1 MTDFAD
7 LAADLNALIA
17 PGGAHGTTIKGTQ
30 RPSSVASFDGIESA
44 TPPGWAAGVKWESDG
59 SFVVHTPPV
68 RVNIAQDEGAWIPLV
83 ESLGLAIP
91 PGFTVRLAEAKH
103 DPAAWVRDAPFSE
116 WPDADAREKKG
127 QSRYTKTPATR
138 EAVWRYRF
146 VVERSGQQMHY
157 EDVAAI
163 IAEVMKRKRQPR
175 ERPVEVERT
184 INVVYADPQVGKV
197 ASLGG
202 TKELA
207 GRIATSFELLDDH
220 LADLKLLGRAPT
232 TATWWD
238 GGDCIENFQNV
249 KAQQQTNDLFLTQ
262 QIRGHR
268 RFTYHGLDWLSQRF
282 DAVDALTAGSNHAVV
297 RDGKDPVSVPEDDFG
312 IDVLSSVQDG
322 FSYNPDAYGHVR
334 FGYPHQQRDS
344 LRHISGGLPIGLAHG
359 HQFSGGSDAAVR
371 TWWAGQTFGE
381 QPVADARIL
390 ISGHFHHF
398 AAREMGNG
406 RLWVQA
412 PTLDN
417 GSDWF
422 TRRAGEV
429 SVPGLLVFTSTPY
442 GWDDLKIL
450 RSHDFE
456 LAA

>member
-249 KAQQQTNDLFLTQ
+249 KAQQQTNDL
-262 QIRGHR
+262 
-268 RFTYHGLDWLSQRF
+268 
-282 DAVDALTAGSNHAVV
+282 TANDNLRSTNSHSDQV
-297 RDGKDPVSVPEDDFG
+297 RSKR
-312 IDVLSSVQDG
+312 
-322 FSYNPDAYGHVR
+322 YGHQR
-334 FGYPHQQRDS
+334 HQSSQHR
-344 LRHISGGLPIGLAHG
+344 
-359 HQFSGGSDAAVR
+359 Q
-371 TWWAGQTFGE
+371 
-381 QPVADARIL
+381 
-390 ISGHFHHF
+390 
-398 AAREMGNG
+398 
-406 RLWVQA
+406 
-412 PTLDN
+412 
-417 GSDWF
+417 
-422 TRRAGEV
+422 
-429 SVPGLLVFTSTPY
+429 
-442 GWDDLKIL
+442 
-450 RSHDFE
+450 
-456 LAA
+456 